1 MPSPHVL
8 FTFLL
13 FGCAGG
19 SFDSGTADSDA
30 DADTAA
36 DPDPVPLD
44 PCDPAAVFTGAVE
57 GTRWVGEDARLTF
70 SNPERGRWSDGC
82 YGGYIEDTLTVEGT
96 TFDWTAR
103 IYVIARFS
111 SPVVKGDLPSSSSS
125 DMLRS

>member
-44 PCDPAAVFTGAVE
+44 PCDPAAVFTGAPPPLCTPPSLFARAY
-57 GTRWVGEDARLTF
+57 TR
-70 SNPERGRWSDGC
+70 
-82 YGGYIEDTLTVEGT
+82 
-96 TFDWTAR
+96 
-103 IYVIARFS
+103 
-111 SPVVKGDLPSSSSS
+111 SPMIQIST
-125 DMLRS
+125 